1 MLLLAT
7 VAGASLAGCAGDVN
21 RKKELIRNTPPP
33 QPVLTDTAAFG
44 GGILAVQCWLGPTV
58 RLKKNP
64 GKPAD
69 EEARG
74 QGGLRQPEAG
84 SDSAGDPFK
93 HGASAFS
100 LEEMNVMYGRENY
113 EYVLPPRLALTLRI
127 TNAGTKPV
135 SLTFVDVN
143 SALGD
148 FEPRPDTLTV
158 APGQQG
164 SVDPMLSNLEVNFD
178 ELAVTVTI
186 KIGGQKETRI
196 LKLHRTPE

>member
-1 MLLLAT
+1 M
-7 VAGASLAGCAGDVN
+7 GDVT
-21 RKKELIRNTPPP
+21 RKKELIQNTPPP
-33 QPVLTDTAAFG
+33 QPVLTDTAAFD
-44 GGILAVQCWLGPTV
+44 GGILAVECWLGPTV
-58 RLKKNP
+58 RLKKSP

-74 QGGLRQPEAG
+74 QGGFELEAG

-100 LEEMNVMYGRENY
+100 VEEMNVMYGGRIM
-113 EYVLPPRLALTLRI
+113 RTSGRRSSLTLRV
-127 TNAGTKPV
+127 TNGGTKPV

-148 FEPRPDTLTV
+148 LSPVPTPSP

-178 ELAVTVTI
+178 ELAVSVTI